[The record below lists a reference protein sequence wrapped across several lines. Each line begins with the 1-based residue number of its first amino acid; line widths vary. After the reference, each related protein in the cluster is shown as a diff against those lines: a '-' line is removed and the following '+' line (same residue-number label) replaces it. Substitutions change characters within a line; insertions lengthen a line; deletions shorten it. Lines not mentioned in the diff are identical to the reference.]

1 MNKEILDEL
10 IKVAKQLDA
19 VGLYKE
25 ASNIDKIAQNGS
37 SVFASV
43 NPVGFTSNNQ
53 NKKVQTPSS
62 YSVTGQYS
70 DDIQKYKD
78 LVQKNDVQGATNYL
92 NAVMRSSFTPEQKG
106 AFTAQA
112 ERIRMIY
119 HHGEY
124 KNSAMD
130 RILGDNRLNKVLMNF
145 RLLDTNINK
154 IEFDRRW
161 TEMMLKV
168 MYAKDQYGVLL
179 KDYAAWKQQMN
190 LTYNMLTQK
199 FKRQQ

>member
-1 MNKEILDEL
+1 MLCNL
-10 IKVAKQLDA
+10 IKVAEKLDA

-25 ASNIDKIAQNGS
+25 ASSVDKIARNGL

-70 DDIQKYKD
+70 DHIQRYKD
-78 LVQKNDVQGATNYL
+78 LVQKNDVQGATNYF
-92 NAVMRSSFTPEQKG
+92 NAVMRSSLTPEQKG
-106 AFTAQA
+106 AFRAQA
-112 ERIRMIY
+112 ERIRLISN
-119 HHGEY
+119 HGEY
-124 KNSAMD
+124 ANDAMNTVED
-130 RILGDNRLNKVLMNF
+130 DYDLPIFLMNN

-161 TEMMLKV
+161 TKMMTNI
-168 MYAKDQYGVLL
+168 MYTRDQFGVLN
-179 KDYAAWKQQMN
+179 KDNPAWNKQMN

-199 FKRQQ
+199 FKR

>member
-25 ASNIDKIAQNGS
+25 ASSVDKIAQNGL

-43 NPVGFTSNNQ
+43 NPVGFTSNNP

-70 DDIQKYKD
+70 DRIQRYKD
-78 LVQKNDVQGATNYL
+78 LVQKNDVQGATNYF

-106 AFTAQA
+106 AFRAQA
-112 ERIRMIY
+112 ERIRMISN
-119 HHGEY
+119 HGEY
-124 KNSAMD
+124 ANDAMNTVEENYD
-130 RILGDNRLNKVLMNF
+130 LHNFLMNN

-161 TEMMLKV
+161 TKMMTNI
-168 MYAKDQYGVLL
+168 MYTRDQFGVLN
-179 KDYAAWKQQMN
+179 KDNPAWNKQMN

-199 FKRQQ
+199 FKR